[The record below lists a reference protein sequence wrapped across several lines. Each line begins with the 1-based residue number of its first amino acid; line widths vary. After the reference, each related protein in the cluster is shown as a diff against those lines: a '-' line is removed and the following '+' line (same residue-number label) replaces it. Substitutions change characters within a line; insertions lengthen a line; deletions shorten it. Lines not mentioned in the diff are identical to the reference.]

1 MFQARVR
8 KCATSLGKLSAYNL
22 TVETDYTYFIKGANS
37 DLDGVWVHN
46 DCYISIP
53 KEAKVAGNINGY
65 KAYTFTENGETKNS
79 YSTGERR
86 LKRQINQKHQIQ
98 H

>member
-1 MFQARVR
+1 M
-8 KCATSLGKLSAYNL
+8 GKLSAYNL

-65 KAYTFTENGETKNS
+65 KAYTFTENGETK
-79 YSTGERR
+79 
-86 LKRQINQKHQIQ
+86 IVI
-98 H
+98 